1 MRAIRGVL
9 VLWAVFLLIHCGGS
23 SSPAAPTGTTTT
35 TTPTTPAALAITGV
49 SPAVPVMSASA
60 QTVTITGTGFQ
71 SGLTLTITPPMPP
84 TQALLTFTGSQVL
97 SLTSTSFQVS
107 VMLPMVG
114 AYSFQVQNANGDK
127 SNITTVTPAYR
138 TSGATWIPEGQR
150 LPATDS
156 AGIFD
161 TGIIRL
167 TDGRWRL
174 YYSGSNVIRSAISPD
189 GLSFTLESG
198 TRLAGGNP
206 YPVRLDD
213 GRIRMFYCATNG
225 FSVLS
230 AISTDEGL
238 TFTAEDGVRISNDMA
253 GFHFITNPAIVRT
266 SNGWRGYFSNGQETV
281 GTPYLIKSATS
292 TDMLNWTMD
301 AGVRIGAGAS
311 LSGTSAHPSALLNSD
326 GSVSLFYARE
336 GVFPQSAFFA
346 WTSRSTDGLTFT
358 TETQIE
364 SIGKS
369 GDLNVVRAGGS
380 LRMYYNWYN
389 LYSAISSSGQPSGIR

>member
-1 MRAIRGVL
+1 MRGIRMAFGFV
-9 VLWAVFLLIHCGGS
+9 AVALAVGCGGS
-23 SSPAAPTGTTTT
+23 SAPSAPS
-35 TTPTTPAALAITGV
+35 TTPSTTATTPAALAITGI
-49 SPAVPVMSASA
+49 SPAVPIMSATA
-60 QTVTITGTGFQ
+60 QTLTITGTGFQ
-71 SGLTLTITPPMPP
+71 AGLTLTITPPMPP
-84 TQALLTFTGSQVL
+84 TQALLTFTGTQVL

-107 VMLPMVG
+107 VMLPMAQ
-114 AYSFQVQNANGDK
+114 AYSLQVQNANGDK
-127 SNITTVTPAYR
+127 SNTATLTPVFR
-138 TSGATWIPEGQR
+138 TSGATWIPEGAR
-150 LPATDS
+150 LNATDPG
-156 AGIFD
+156 GIFD
-161 TGIIRL
+161 TGIIHL
-167 TDGRWRL
+167 NDGRWRL
-174 YYSGSNVIRSAISPD
+174 YYSGSNIIRSAISPD

-198 TRLAGGNP
+198 TRLPGGNP

-238 TFTAEDGVRISNDMA
+238 TFTTEDGVRISNDMA

-266 SNGWRGYFSNGQETV
+266 SNGWRGYFSNGQESV

-301 AGVRIGAGAS
+301 PGVRIGAGAS

-358 TETQIE
+358 TETQLE
-364 SIGKS
+364 SLGKA

-389 LYSAISSSGQPSGIR
+389 LYSAISSSGQPSGMR